1 MYIRYIEYCMLTK
14 KNMITLKANTI
25 YHQSVTD
32 AINITK
38 QLFKLSITAE
48 VEKKTWN
55 TFEAIIK
62 QQKFR

>member
-1 MYIRYIEYCMLTK
+1 MLTK
-14 KNMITLKANTI
+14 KNMITLKAKTI

-48 VEKKTWN
+48 IEKKTWN

-62 QQKFR
+62 Q

>member
-1 MYIRYIEYCMLTK
+1 MLTK
-14 KNMITLKANTI
+14 KNMITLKAKTI

-48 VEKKTWN
+48 IEKKHGTLL
-55 TFEAIIK
+55 K
-62 QQKFR
+62 P

>member
-14 KNMITLKANTI
+14 KNMITLKAKTI

-48 VEKKTWN
+48 IEKKHGTLL
-55 TFEAIIK
+55 K
-62 QQKFR
+62 P